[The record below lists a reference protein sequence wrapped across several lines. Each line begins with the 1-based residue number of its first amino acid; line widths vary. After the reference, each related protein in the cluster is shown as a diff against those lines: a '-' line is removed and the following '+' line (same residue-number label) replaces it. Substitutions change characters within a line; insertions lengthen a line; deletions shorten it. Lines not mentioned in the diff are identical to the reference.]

1 MGIYWKN
8 IDPEMQILGPTQQF
22 IFNQNLNQFQFDNT
36 FVPTSLVPSQNLF
49 ELRNSGLSGFRFRH
63 ETAFGD
69 THGTLKIQSFL
80 NGQTTGTDLMTFN
93 EDGTITIDAGL
104 VFDDLNFTKLGIGI
118 NPSTDGRIEFAN
130 TSLDTKIRFF
140 TNNTPGNTFDQSGFG
155 YLTGGGT
162 IYHCPIGK
170 SHLFFTGANGNNP
183 VEINDLGMR
192 VSGTGISSTDFR
204 KVIFWEIANN
214 PHQTNAIGV
223 QLDGLPSNYTLFRQQ
238 VASINNSFTWNYG
251 TSDTTSNELMRLHPT
266 NGLIVK
272 NQIVPTEGNP
282 THTYFKIEN
291 LSGGGHRFVHS
302 ITAGG
307 IPTGVG
313 SLTLQVMDGSQST
326 IDILNF
332 GFSTLS
338 FPGFGGDTYAIFGGF
353 NANAANATLGVNEG
367 KWNVSNEASCFR
379 VVSLTNSAK
388 IEIQN
393 TSISGRLYELRSN
406 SDGSFGIFDRTSN
419 ALRLG
424 IDSSGNITGNFPSS
438 SLFSTPQSLPYPVLT
453 FNWSYDSVTNPSPY
467 EFVNNFTDSQ
477 ISKNFKYRI
486 ATTDMGAREW
496 NHDYTLIGNSDL
508 NGIYNLN
515 YKVLSST
522 YTPLSIQI
530 YPFASSQNLMSIG
543 VPIDMGGFEIKNALN
558 PTTAQSLATKN
569 YVDTS
574 SLTLTGSVTGSG
586 NVNGLLATSFS
597 NNQTVIGGDTQT
609 FTFDP
614 SFASAYFNMFNS
626 NVSATTQWQVG
637 NSNQY
642 LAGGYAASGG
652 YAFLRTNNANS
663 LQFLINGTTRATLT
677 AANFT
682 APTIVARRP
691 SALMTMQG
699 NVVGTTVTTGGL
711 FYKVAGT
718 TSISNA
724 NEVTMS
730 ANNRLQYA
738 LNLSSMAY
746 VSVFFTASHN
756 GAGRD
761 EIEFALYKNGT
772 QISNSIISGQDSN
785 NKPTS
790 YALGTLVS
798 VSTTTDYVELW
809 CSHPANGKIITVK
822 NMIFIFSTT

>member
-63 ETAFGD
+63 ETTFGD
-69 THGTLKIQSFL
+69 THGTLKIQSFV

-93 EDGTITIDAGL
+93 QDGTITIDAGL
-104 VFDDLNFTKLGIGI
+104 IFDDLNFTKLGIGI
-118 NPSTDGRIEFAN
+118 DPSTDGRIEFAN

-204 KVIFWEIANN
+204 KIIFWGIANN

-302 ITAGG
+302 ITAGA
-307 IPTGVG
+307 ISIGVG
-313 SLTLQVMDGSQST
+313 SLTLQVMNNEQST

-338 FPGFGGDTYAIFGGF
+338 LPGFGGDTYAIFGGF
-353 NANAANATLGVNEG
+353 NAQAANATLGVNEG
-367 KWNVSNEASCFR
+367 KWNVLNEASCFR

-393 TSISGRLYELRSN
+393 TSISGRLYELRSDA
-406 SDGSFGIFDRTSN
+406 DGTFGIVDRTSS
-419 ALRLG
+419 ALRASIKTDGALTLYNKVEISSAAGTANRKVVLFDFPNNDNEFFGFGVNPTILRYQIPGTGTSHRWYAGTSPTTSDELMILG
-424 IDSSGNITGNFPSS
+424 GNGNLGLGPVF
-438 SLFSTPQSLPYPVLT
+438 LP
-453 FNWSYDSVTNPSPY
+453 
-467 EFVNNFTDSQ
+467 
-477 ISKNFKYRI
+477 
-486 ATTDMGAREW
+486 
-496 NHDYTLIGNSDL
+496 
-508 NGIYNLN
+508 
-515 YKVLSST
+515 
-522 YTPLSIQI
+522 
-530 YPFASSQNLMSIG
+530 
-543 VPIDMGGFEIKNALN
+543 
-558 PTTAQSLATKN
+558 PTTARFFVQGGVQNIVGEDSAIRVSSALSNVKIELQNTAVGGKLYELRSASSGAFDIIDRTGSASRFVITSTGNIGINMGLSTPNAPLQFANTTGNRKIVLFETANNNHQFTGFGLDTLELRYQLASTISSHN
-569 YVDTS
+569 FYAGTS
-574 SLTLTGSVTGSG
+574 STTSV
-586 NVNGLLATSFS
+586 LLAQITGTG
-597 NNQTVIGGDTQT
+597 NIIIPGT
-609 FTFDP
+609 
-614 SFASAYFNMFNS
+614 YF
-626 NVSATTQWQVG
+626 G
-637 NSNQY
+637 
-642 LAGGYAASGG
+642 
-652 YAFLRTNNANS
+652 
-663 LQFLINGTTRATLT
+663 
-677 AANFT
+677 
-682 APTIVARRP
+682 RRP
-691 SALMTMQG
+691 SGTCYMQNNMTA
-699 NVVGTTVTTGGL
+699 VTTIAGV
-711 FYKVAGT
+711 FQKVAGT
-718 TSISNA
+718 TTATSTLNNFSMPA
-724 NEVTMS
+724 S
-730 ANNRLQYA
+730 NRLQYTGTQQMMA
-738 LNLSSMAY
+738 LILVDLTYIYNSSILHRIGF
-746 VSVFFTASHN
+746 S
-756 GAGRD
+756 
-761 EIEFALYKNGT
+761 IYKNG
-772 QISNSIISGQDSN
+772 
-785 NKPTS
+785 
-790 YALGTLVS
+790 ALVTPSAIYHDNDTTNFDTNVS
-798 VSTTTDYVELW
+798 LHTMVSLSTNDYVEVY
-809 CSHPANGKIITVK
+809 CSSSAGGVSLTVTDLT
-822 NMIFIFSTT
+822 FTVTAS